1 MNMRELITDPELGAR
16 TIDFERITETVD
28 DKGRAVLVT
37 VRDNAVGIIQPAPG
51 EELERLPDADR
62 GKDSIMV
69 FITVRLTAGRDGEK
83 PDRVLHDGRRYR
95 VSLAEFWPGDDGYTK
110 ALAVLEEET
119 PDA

>member
-1 MNMRELITDPELGAR
+1 MKMRELITDPELGAR
-16 TIDFERITETVD
+16 PIDFERITEIVD
-28 DKGRAVLVT
+28 DKGRAVLDT
-37 VRDNAVGIIQPAPG
+37 VRDNAVGIVQPAPG

-69 FITVRLTAGRDGEK
+69 FITARLTAGRDDQK
-83 PDRVLHDGRRYR
+83 PDRVLHDGKRYR

-110 ALAVLEEET
+110 AVAVLEEEA